1 MFIRPLKALLQCH
14 RVQRKDF
21 LLNRQTIKGETSM
34 IRIMLFVASAIT
46 MVALITIG
54 LTFGLPAKSTTSA
67 AATPAAVQGCNFP
80 ITITKVDLGPRK
92 TGGGH
97 NVDVSWQAPSLPN
110 CIAVAEYKVFAK
122 YTLPNAVR
130 DKEITVP
137 GNQTSAT
144 VNIAGFV
151 TDKDPTSVFAKVTAV
166 LKTTATA
173 SGSKSQAVST
183 TP

>member
-1 MFIRPLKALLQCH
+1 
-14 RVQRKDF
+14 
-21 LLNRQTIKGETSM
+21 M
-34 IRIMLFVASAIT
+34 IRKTLYFAGAFSLVTMIT
-46 MVALITIG
+46 VGLILGT
-54 LTFGLPAKSTTSA
+54 PAESTTSA
-67 AATPAAVQGCNFP
+67 AATTAAVQGCNFP
-80 ITITKVDLGPRK
+80 INITKVDLGPRK

-97 NVDVSWQAPSLPN
+97 NVSVSWQAPSLPN

-122 YTLPNAVR
+122 YTLPNATR

-144 VNIAGFV
+144 VNIGGFV
-151 TDKDPTSVFAKVTAV
+151 TDRDPTSVFAKVTAV

-173 SGSKSQAVST
+173 SGAKSQSVST

>member
-1 MFIRPLKALLQCH
+1 
-14 RVQRKDF
+14 
-21 LLNRQTIKGETSM
+21 M
-34 IRIMLFVASAIT
+34 IRKTLFVIAGAISLAT
-46 MVALITIG
+46 LITAG
-54 LTFGLPAKSTTSA
+54 LTLGLPAKATTSA

-110 CIAVAEYKVFAK
+110 CIAVSEYKVYAK
-122 YTLPNAVR
+122 YTLPNATR

-137 GNQTSAT
+137 GSQTSAT
-144 VNIAGFV
+144 VNIAGFL
-151 TDKDPTSVFAKVTAV
+151 TDKDPTSVSAKVTAV
-166 LKTTATA
+166 LKTTATS
-173 SGSKSQAVST
+173 SGSKSQPVTT